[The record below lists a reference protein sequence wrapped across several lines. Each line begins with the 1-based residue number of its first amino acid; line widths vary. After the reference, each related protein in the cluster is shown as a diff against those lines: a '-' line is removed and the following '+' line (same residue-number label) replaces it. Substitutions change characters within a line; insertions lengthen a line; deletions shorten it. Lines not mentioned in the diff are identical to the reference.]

1 MGKQGKGGAHARA
14 PLFKDYVQIF
24 LSWSATNHRPATREL
39 HGYNVNTLMRFF
51 AGQRL
56 DQITPGAIEDFKA
69 RRSQEKR
76 RGGGWVSEE
85 TVSGVSVNRALTTLQ
100 VLFSLAIRSREY
112 GPLENPV
119 RHVRRF
125 RERGRMRVLT
135 ADEEAKYFSAIVSP
149 NLRDLARLLLDTAAR
164 PGEILG
170 LRAGNIDLARGVVHL
185 ASADRSNGA
194 VVVLGKTHGSERT
207 VPLTRAA
214 VQILRR
220 RIEAAG
226 GGFLFPAGRGKSYV
240 KSLRRQHSTAV
251 RRARMERFRLYDLR
265 HTAATRLA
273 ERGVALPVLSALLG
287 HSDPK
292 MTYRYLHPQA
302 DALRSAVEMLEA
314 S

>member
-1 MGKQGKGGAHARA
+1 MKDRKRSGTARRV
-14 PLFKDYVQIF
+14 PLFEDYSVEF
-24 LSWSATNHRPATREL
+24 LRWSSINHRPATREL
-39 HGYNVNTLMRFF
+39 HGYNVDTLMRFF
-51 AGQRL
+51 SGQRL

-76 RGGGWVSEE
+76 RGGGWISDE
-85 TVSGVSVNRALTTLQ
+85 TVSGVSVNRALTTMQ
-100 VLFSLAIRSREY
+100 ALFALAIRSREY
-112 GPLENPV
+112 GPLDNPV

-135 ADEEAKYFSAIVSP
+135 VDEEVRYFSAMVSP
-149 NLRDLARLLLDTAAR
+149 NLRDLARLLLDTAGR

-170 LRAGNIDLARGVVHL
+170 LRPGDVDIARGLVHL
-185 ASADRSNGA
+185 ASQDRSTG
-194 VVVLGKTHGSERT
+194 VIVVLGKTRGSERT

-220 RIEAAG
+220 RIEASG
-226 GGFLFPAGRGKSYV
+226 GGFVFPAARGKSYI

-251 RRARMERFRLYDLR
+251 RRARVERFRLYDLR

-292 MTYRYLHPQA
+292 MTYRYLHPQER
-302 DALRSAVEMLEA
+302 ALRSAVEMLEA